1 MTDETRRLRLLRII
15 ARGRESTP
23 PDLIVE
29 IHGDETRC
37 SIVAVRGADEL
48 VYGTDTP
55 GRLVDMLAANPQ
67 AYDAWL
73 ERISVDHAF
82 RASVIRSQAARAA
95 ANA

>member
-1 MTDETRRLRLLRII
+1 MTDGDKLRLLRIM
-15 ARGRESTP
+15 AGGRKATSRS
-23 PDLIVE
+23 LVVE
-29 IHGDETRC
+29 IHGDRIRC

-55 GRLVDMLAANPQ
+55 DRLVAMLADNPR